1 MLVLVRS
8 PQVLVKQPA
17 TFASCCVG
25 INGLDRHVYLLPRET
40 NLETGEPVTAMAL
53 LSELK
58 ETMIRVVPPGKGQY
72 RTRKVTKNYA
82 FEMPNVPREET
93 TYIELVYGFKFP
105 PLPTD
110 FSGKTFS
117 RCAQCCAAALRLCTH
132 VTACLTAEYLA
143 RALPRWRLYCCI
155 KTSWAL
161 AGLRSRT

>member
-1 MLVLVRS
+1 MFRLCVCDACECFTPDLVRL

-25 INGLDRHVYLLPRET
+25 INGLDRHVFLLPRET

-117 RCAQCCAAALRLCTH
+117 RCAQTASLLPLYV
-132 VTACLTAEYLA
+132 VTVCLTAEYSVRA
-143 RALPRWRLYCCI
+143 RPL
-155 KTSWAL
+155 
-161 AGLRSRT
+161 